1 MLNECGEEHNERLLH
16 TDVRWLSRATF
27 LARFREL
34 LPQISS
40 YLKSKG
46 DSYPQLNDQEWLLD
60 LAFFCDI
67 TKQLNELN
75 LQLQVKGKTIMDM
88 ISILTSFKEKLN
100 VLAMQLKRSDLKH
113 YKNLA
118 DESKNKKN
126 LTYKKYADIIAL
138 LLKEFDKRF
147 LKLSELEDIATY
159 LSYPFND
166 NIDVESVAQKLDKFL
181 NNTDLAGL
189 EEEIINLKCDIN
201 LKSMVS
207 DSNFWKLINKDKYP
221 NIWTIVARFNAFF
234 GSTYLCESAFSFM
247 NAIKT
252 KHRSQIT
259 DLHLESCLRIALSS
273 YEPNFDKLAE
283 LMQCQ
288 VSSN

>member
-1 MLNECGEEHNERLLH
+1 MQFTNEYRTNANQMARNSTEKTCRYA
-16 TDVRWLSRATF
+16 SR
-27 LARFREL
+27 
-34 LPQISS
+34 
-40 YLKSKG
+40 
-46 DSYPQLNDQEWLLD
+46 
-60 LAFFCDI
+60 
-67 TKQLNELN
+67 
-75 LQLQVKGKTIMDM
+75 
-88 ISILTSFKEKLN
+88 
-100 VLAMQLKRSDLKH
+100 
-113 YKNLA
+113 
-118 DESKNKKN
+118 
-126 LTYKKYADIIAL
+126 
-138 LLKEFDKRF
+138 
-147 LKLSELEDIATY
+147 EDIATY